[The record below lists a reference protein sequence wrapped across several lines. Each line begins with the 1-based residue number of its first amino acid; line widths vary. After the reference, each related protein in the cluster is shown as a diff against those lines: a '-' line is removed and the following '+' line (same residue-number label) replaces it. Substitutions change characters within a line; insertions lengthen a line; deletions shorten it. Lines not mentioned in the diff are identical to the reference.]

1 MGNEKRNKMN
11 RINRNSPNDKKKKK
25 RKRKVIIRSDDKG
38 RVTGML
44 KKIKSK

>member
-11 RINRNSPNDKKKKK
+11 RINRNPPNDKKK

>member
-1 MGNEKRNKMN
+1 MN
-11 RINRNSPNDKKKKK
+11 RINRNPPNDKKKKIRK
-25 RKRKVIIRSDDKG
+25 RKRKKVIIRSDDKG